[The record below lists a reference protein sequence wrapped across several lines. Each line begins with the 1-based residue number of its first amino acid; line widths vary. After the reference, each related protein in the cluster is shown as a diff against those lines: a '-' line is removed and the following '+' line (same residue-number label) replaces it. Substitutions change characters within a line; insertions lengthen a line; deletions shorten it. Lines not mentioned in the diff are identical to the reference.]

1 MEIWGYVLG
10 SVAIVSVMSLVG
22 ILTLSISGKRL
33 HKLLFI
39 LVAFAAGSLFG
50 DVFFHLLPEFVEEVG
65 LTTQASAL
73 IILGIVVMLII
84 EKFVHWHHCH
94 LPVGIDHKHP
104 VAIMNLV
111 GDGFHNFVDGM
122 IIAAAFL
129 INIPVGIAT
138 TIAVVLHEIP
148 QEIADFGVLLH
159 GGFKKSQA
167 LLFNFLSAAMSILG
181 AILTLVLSGNIENIE
196 NVLIPFTIGSFL
208 YIAGSDLIPEL
219 HKEVDRKKSLIQL
232 VAFVGGVIIM
242 MSLLLLE

>member
-10 SVAIVSVMSLVG
+10 SVAIISSISLIGV
-22 ILTLSISGKRL
+22 LTLSVSTKRL
-33 HKLLFI
+33 QKLLFI

-50 DVFFHLLPEFVEEVG
+50 DVFFHLLPELVEEVG

-94 LPVGIDHKHP
+94 AAPTKEHKHP

-111 GDGFHNFVDGM
+111 GDGFHNFIDGI

-129 INIPVGIAT
+129 ISIPVGIAT
-138 TIAVVLHEIP
+138 VIAVILHEIP

-159 GGFKKSQA
+159 GGFKKGQA
-167 LLFNFLSAAMSILG
+167 LLFNFLSATTAILG
-181 AILTLVLSGNIENIE
+181 AILTLLLSGNIQNIE
-196 NVLIPFTIGSFL
+196 SILVPFTIGSFL

-219 HKEVDRKKSLIQL
+219 HKELDRKRSFIQI